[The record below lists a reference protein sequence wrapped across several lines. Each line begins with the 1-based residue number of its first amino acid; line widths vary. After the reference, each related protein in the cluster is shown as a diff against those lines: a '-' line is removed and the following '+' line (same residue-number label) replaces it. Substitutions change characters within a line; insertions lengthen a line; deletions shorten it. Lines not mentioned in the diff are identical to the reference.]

1 MSYKD
6 VIAKFKAEDAAK
18 KLISGE
24 PQSSSASVHNIYSEP
39 PSLQDLLED
48 DSTFNFRLNG
58 VLKKEFLLLCKRDHL
73 SAASALKR
81 YMTECVQFGMIK

>member
-6 VIAKFKAEDAAK
+6 VIAKFKAEEAAK
-18 KLISGE
+18 KLVSGGSE
-24 PQSSSASVHNIYSEP
+24 TPSASVHSIYSEP
-39 PSLQDLLED
+39 PSLEDLLDD

-58 VLKKEFLLLCKRDHL
+58 VLKKEFLLLCKRHHL

-81 YMTECVQFGMIK
+81 YMTECIQFGMIK